1 MNNYYCK
8 IFLNAPITIEALS
21 QKISSFGNISFNKF
35 LSAENDIFTIDIQ
48 YNKEFN
54 ETNAQDFPDGFLFYP
69 YFIELDLIDEAKELQ
84 YKAFIE
90 QLLSY
95 LGTEQYQIVASCDFE
110 EELPHKGGYN
120 QLINR
125 IDSPLTK

>member
-21 QKISSFGNISFNKF
+21 QKISSCGNISLDKF

-54 ETNAQDFPDGFLFYP
+54 DTNAQDFPDGFLFYP
-69 YFIELDLIDEAKELQ
+69 YFIDLDLIDEAKELQ

-90 QLLSY
+90 QLLTY
-95 LGTEQYQIVASCDFE
+95 LWTE
-110 EELPHKGGYN
+110 
-120 QLINR
+120 
-125 IDSPLTK
+125 

>member
-8 IFLNAPITIEALS
+8 IFLNAPITIEELS
-21 QKISSFGNISFNKF
+21 QKISSVWNISFNKF

-54 ETNAQDFPDGFLFYP
+54 ETNAQDFPDGFLIYP
-69 YFIELDLIDEAKELQ
+69 YFIEIDLVDEAKELQ

-90 QLLSY
+90 QLLTH
-95 LGTEQYQIVASCDFE
+95 LWTVQYQIVASCDFE
-110 EELPHKGGYN
+110 AELPHKGGYH
-120 QLINR
+120 QFINKR
-125 IDSPLTK
+125 M